1 MKKLKGINGMTPYF
15 LGLDV
20 GSTKTHALVSDEAGR
35 ALGFGESGPGNH
47 EVVGYHGLEQSL
59 RAAAGGAIA
68 SAGIAKSQIAGAGF
82 GVSGYD
88 WPSEREPTLQAI
100 ASLDLSCPV
109 EAVNDAILGLLA
121 GSAEGWGI
129 AVVSGSGCNCRGW
142 DREHRREGLVT
153 GHGLRMGEAAGASE
167 LVAKA
172 IQAVAHEWSRRG
184 PATTLS
190 TAFMELT
197 GSDSLA
203 ELLEGLI
210 ESTKR
215 LDASAAPV
223 VFRVAESGDPVA
235 AGLIEWAGRE
245 LGELA
250 NGVIRQLGFES
261 LEFDVVLVGS
271 MFNGGPSLVEPMR
284 QTILACAPGARLVRL
299 TAPPVTGAVL
309 LGIEAAGF
317 QISAG
322 ARRALAEVGIE

>member
-1 MKKLKGINGMTPYF
+1 MPPYF

-35 ALGFGESGPGNH
+35 TLGFGESGPGNH
-47 EVVGYHGLEQSL
+47 EVAGYAGLEEAMQ
-59 RAAAGGAIA
+59 AAAGQALK
-68 SAGIAKSQIAGAGF
+68 SAGISKAQVAGAGF

-88 WPSEREPTLQAI
+88 WPSEREPTLRAI
-100 ASLDLSCPV
+100 ASLGLPCPV

-142 DREHRREGLVT
+142 DREHHREGQVT

-172 IQAVAHEWSRRG
+172 ITAVAHEWSRRG
-184 PATTLS
+184 PATGLS
-190 TAFMELT
+190 PAFMELT

-210 ESTKR
+210 DGTKR

-223 VFRVAESGDPVA
+223 VFRVAEKGDPVA
-235 AGLIEWAGRE
+235 ARLVQWAGGE

-250 NGVIRQLGFES
+250 KCVIRQLGFEN
-261 LEFDVVLVGS
+261 LEFEVVMVGS
-271 MFNGGPSLVEPMR
+271 MFNAGPPLVDPMR
-284 QTILACAPGARLVRL
+284 QTIQALAPGARLVRL
-299 TAPPVTGAVL
+299 SSHPVTGAVL
-309 LGIEAAGF
+309 LGMEAAGYP
-317 QISAG
+317 ISAG
-322 ARRALAEVGIE
+322 TRLALAEGVKG